1 MTRLLAFLDIDETS
15 CSECTRQ
22 QFRASLAR
30 LSASYDNDDA
40 FDKAVKGCWKL
51 EAATKPYVAPPR
63 KQRPP
68 PVIKVAWPPSVP
80 DEEEEVSNMPI
91 GGGTTRTTSTRGWS
105 RVTMGYARGT

>member
-1 MTRLLAFLDIDETS
+1 MVGTREHDLLEALCAACESQDEEAVVTRLLAFLDIDETS

-51 EAATKPYVAPPR
+51 AAATKP
-63 KQRPP
+63 
-68 PVIKVAWPPSVP
+68 
-80 DEEEEVSNMPI
+80 
-91 GGGTTRTTSTRGWS
+91 
-105 RVTMGYARGT
+105 

>member
-15 CSECTRQ
+15 CSACTRQ

-30 LSASYDNDDA
+30 LSASYDDDDA

-63 KQRPP
+63 KKTASRHQ
-68 PVIKVAWPPSVP
+68 
-80 DEEEEVSNMPI
+80 
-91 GGGTTRTTSTRGWS
+91 GGLASYS
-105 RVTMGYARGT
+105 S